1 MKNIVLIILSL
12 LTLTGCGTYNR
23 YTRPEVSTDGLYRD
37 LPAAN
42 DTSTIASLPWHEMF
56 NDTCLQSLIEKG
68 LTANT
73 DLNVARLRVEVAEAS
88 LSAAKLAYLPSVGL
102 TAEGGVSRYDE
113 SSARTYSIG
122 AGASWELDIFG
133 KLTSAKRG
141 AVAALQGSRDYRQ
154 AVQTRLIATIADSYY
169 TLAMLDAQLEI
180 NGRTLENWRNTVHTL
195 EALKRVGK
203 SNEAGVLQAKAS
215 VMELEASRL
224 AILKSISETENALSS
239 VLAMPSQTISRGTLA
254 DASFPD
260 TVSIGVS
267 LQLLS
272 NRPDVRNAEMN
283 LAQAF
288 YATNVARASFY
299 PSITLSGTLGW
310 TNNGGGIVTNP
321 GQWLLN
327 AIGSLTQP
335 LFNRGANIANLN
347 IAKAQQEEAQLLFQQ
362 SLLDAG
368 KEVNDAL
375 TAWQTAKRRIEIT
388 DRQVETLREAVK
400 KVELLMR
407 HSDTTYLE
415 VLTAQQALLE
425 AELSQLQNRF
435 DRIQSIIT
443 LYHALGGGVN

>member
-56 NDTCLQSLIEKG
+56 TDTCLQSLIEKG

-73 DLNVARLRVEVAEAS
+73 DLNIARLRVEAAEAS

-102 TAEGGVSRYDE
+102 TAEGGVSRYDG
-113 SSARTYSIG
+113 SSAKTYSIG

-154 AVQTRLIATIADSYY
+154 AVQTRLVATIADSYY
-169 TLAMLDAQLEI
+169 TLVMLDAQLEI
-180 NGRTLENWRNTVHTL
+180 NGRTLENWRNTVKTF

-203 SNEAGVLQAKAS
+203 SNEAGVLQAKSS

-260 TVSIGVS
+260 TVSIGVP

-347 IAKAQQEEAQLLFQQ
+347 ITKAQQEEAQLLFQQ

-375 TAWQTAKRRIEIT
+375 TAWQTAKKRIEIT
-388 DRQVETLREAVK
+388 DRQVETLREAVR

-435 DRIQSIIT
+435 DRIQAIIT